1 MHRLHRIASICIIRA
16 TAHTSWGWRR
26 STLKMAFHAL
36 VRSKLDYVALAWQ
49 PWLSDTN
56 LSCLD
61 RLQNRSLRL
70 ITGQLVSTPLEALRL
85 EADVQS
91 YPTCSKHLILKAKE
105 KALRSTDDHP
115 KHIALDVN
123 IPQCLQKRSSF
134 CRKTEELSTLLP
146 PDLQGRQNIIHFP
159 SPPWQQSPSHER

>member
-1 MHRLHRIASICIIRA
+1 
-16 TAHTSWGWRR
+16 
-26 STLKMAFHAL
+26 MAFHAL
-36 VRSKLDYVALAWQ
+36 VRSKLDYAAPAWQ

-70 ITGQLVSTPLEALRL
+70 ITGQLVSAPLEALRL

-91 YPTCSKHLILKAKE
+91 YPTCSKRLILKAKE

-115 KHIALDVN
+115 KSIALNVN
-123 IPQCLQKRSSF
+123 IPQRLQNRSSF
-134 CRKTEELSTLLP
+134 RRKSEELYTLPLP
-146 PDLQGRQNIIHFP
+146 DFQYRRNIIHFP
-159 SPPWQQSPSHER
+159 SPPW